1 MIVLIV
7 NLTDAPGKD
16 PVQVDI
22 YNKTLDPGAHIR
34 IPAALVNAKIRALEK
49 QGLIAIDKLPA
60 WYEAAKKKKVEK
72 KPEKVAKALPS
83 PYVFEAL
90 PEPEQKPE
98 ELRFV
103 SKRRKG

>member
-1 MIVLIV
+1 VVVLIV

-72 KPEKVAKALPS
+72 KPKVVEALPI
-83 PYVFEAL
+83 PLVFEAL

-98 ELRFV
+98 EIKFV
-103 SKRRKG
+103 SRRRKG